1 MSDFLTGSPK
11 SDVPVRSSL
20 VNHFTNSM
28 GIFALTGILLAL
40 FTSTINSEDGNTN
53 DLNNVNTNKTD
64 EEATANITI
73 TANSTHGDGANKTSD
88 AGDNVKGATT
98 DTKIPAKN
106 TTEEATSY
114 AVGPANNTTQEA
126 TIDTTVSANN
136 TVEDAMTDT
145 ITTENNSTEQATT
158 DTTAAIDTTVS
169 ANNTDNG
176 NTTKPNDETT
186 ASITITGNGTH
197 GDGDDKTAD
206 AGEKHDDGANGTDA
220 GDKDNVDTATLVER
234 ATTETTNTAN
244 NSTEQAATDTTVPAD
259 NTPDDGANG
268 TTVAADMDD
277 VNTIKPDEGT
287 TANTIKTANITDMPK
302 ATTETTTTKKPDDE
316 TTTKA
321 TTTTTYPFSS
331 TTASGDDKKDTEP
344 PPPEPVVNE
353 WYLSFITSANV
364 SDYELDELL
373 YDYLQ
378 TKGGKKT
385 LELAKPLLYNLL
397 EGLLFPSEDESKDD
411 KGGNATTT
419 TTETSPMTLMLQ
431 ESLLPL
437 VNVILTPDENGTSS
451 IDDIITV
458 FEPYLNESLG
468 PTVEPPQIAGFSLD
482 PETPNGKTFLRLATK
497 FFRTKRITVPL
508 GDYLRQVVEL
518 TLNKDNSINY
528 KDALLEAAIHA
539 FSCPS
544 SEDLLNELAV
554 FLLKDVILEST
565 DLVSCGLTSALDYL
579 LAALAGKASSSS
591 TEISLPLTDGTIEK
605 LKNLGKDII
614 LQALE
619 MADTRKIF
627 RQLKYLFNQ
636 SGLPLPGDKL
646 VYVALR
652 AAVTSE
658 GIGSV
663 GGLTFVDLMEAVNA
677 SGLKLSSVGES
688 LLLSVATS
696 EDAPPAFFNIF
707 DMFPV
712 LAREVPALSNLP
724 DMNFVDLLADI
735 L

>member
-106 TTEEATSY
+106 TLLESDGDSTEEATSY

-206 AGEKHDDGANGTDA
+206 AGE
-220 GDKDNVDTATLVER
+220 KDNVDTATLVER

>member
-1 MSDFLTGSPK
+1 MTTAVKPTDFHTVRPIPLAAFKCANTGYL
-11 SDVPVRSSL
+11 RSSS
-20 VNHFTNSM
+20 VNHFTSSM
-28 GIFALTGILLAL
+28 GIFVLTGILLAIL
-40 FTSTINSEDGNTN
+40 TSTINAEDGNIN
-53 DLNNVNTNKTD
+53 DHNNVSTTKPD
-64 EEATANITI
+64 EETTANITI
-73 TANSTHGDGANKTSD
+73 TVNNTHEDGADKTVD
-88 AGDNVKGATT
+88 VGDKNNVNTTKPVEEATT
-98 DTKIPAKN
+98 DKTTTADS
-106 TTEEATSY
+106 TTEEATTDT
-114 AVGPANNTTQEA
+114 AVSAINTDEETTANITITETSTHEDGADKTVDVGDKNNVNTTKPVEEA
-126 TIDTTVSANN
+126 TTDTTTTADSTDNVNTTKPDEETTANITITETSTDN
-136 TVEDAMTDT
+136 VETTTPVEEPTTDT
-145 ITTENNSTEQATT
+145 TTTANNSTEQATT
-158 DTTAAIDTTVS
+158 
-169 ANNTDNG
+169 G
-176 NTTKPNDETT
+176 
-186 ASITITGNGTH
+186 
-197 GDGDDKTAD
+197 
-206 AGEKHDDGANGTDA
+206 
-220 GDKDNVDTATLVER
+220 
-234 ATTETTNTAN
+234 
-244 NSTEQAATDTTVPAD
+244 TTVPAN
-259 NTPDDGANG
+259 NTHGDGANG
-268 TTVAADMDD
+268 TTVVADID
-277 VNTIKPDEGT
+277 IPQ
-287 TANTIKTANITDMPK
+287 
-302 ATTETTTTKKPDDE
+302 ATTETMSTTKPDDE

-321 TTTTTYPFSS
+321 TTTTYPFSS

-353 WYLSFITSANV
+353 RSLHHLTRANV

-397 EGLLFPSEDESKDD
+397 EGLIFPSEDENKDD
-411 KGGNATTT
+411 NGGNATTT
-419 TTETSPMTLMLQ
+419 TEASPMTLILQ

-437 VNVILTPDENGTSS
+437 VNIVLTPDENGTNS

-458 FEPYLNESLG
+458 FEPYLNESLA
-468 PTVEPPQIAGFSLD
+468 PTVGPPQIAGFSLD

-528 KDALLEAAIHA
+528 KDALLEAIIHV
-539 FSCPS
+539 FSCAS

-579 LAALAGKASSSS
+579 LAAMAGKASSSS
-591 TEISLPLTDGTIEK
+591 TEINLPLTDGTIEK
-605 LKNLGKDII
+605 LKNLGNDIV

-619 MADTRKIF
+619 LADTRKIF

-646 VYVALR
+646 VYVALQ
-652 AAVTSE
+652 AAVTSG
-658 GIGSV
+658 GIGSG

-724 DMNFVDLLADI
+724 DMNFVDLLADF